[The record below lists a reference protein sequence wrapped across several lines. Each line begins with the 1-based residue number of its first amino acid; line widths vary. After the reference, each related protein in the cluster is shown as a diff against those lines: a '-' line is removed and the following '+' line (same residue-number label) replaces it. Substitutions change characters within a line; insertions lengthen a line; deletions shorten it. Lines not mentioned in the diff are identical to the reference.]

1 MPHRNVKNQKVK
13 RATRRLRV
21 GVVGI
26 GYLGKFHA
34 EKYAAIP
41 EANLVGLADILPG
54 RAREWAD
61 KLGTEAFPDHRSL
74 LGKVDAVSVVVP
86 TDQHYRVAK
95 DFLQAGCDV
104 LVEKPISSTLGEA
117 EELIFLARK
126 HGRNLQVGHL
136 ERFNPAILA
145 VREKIQ
151 VPLFIESHRL
161 TPFRGRGTEVDVV
174 LDLMIHD
181 LDIILSFVR
190 SVVKNIHAVGIPVL
204 TDKVDIANT
213 RVEFEGGCVA
223 NITAS
228 RISFEDRRRIRVFQP
243 DTYLALDYASK
254 EITLYHRVFSPESQ
268 KFHIAAEPIEVEP
281 GDALEKEIR
290 SFVHSCLTRTTPVVT
305 GEDGRNALAVAMRIN
320 EEIQANLKK
329 IPSIASFY
337 GMRNGLANAPSEETT
352 GKREVN
358 PWRRARKKS

>member
-1 MPHRNVKNQKVK
+1 MPRRDVKNRTMDGGRRKLKV
-13 RATRRLRV
+13 AVV
-21 GVVGI
+21 GV

-34 EKYAAIP
+34 QKYAAIP
-41 EANLVGLADILPG
+41 ESEIVGLVDVVPE
-54 RAREWAD
+54 RAREWAH
-61 KLGTEAFPDHRSL
+61 KLDSTAFFDHRPL

-86 TDQHYRVAK
+86 TDHHYQIAK
-95 DFLQAGCDV
+95 DFLLAGCDV

-117 EELIFLARK
+117 DELITLARK
-126 HGRNLQVGHL
+126 EGRILQVGHL

-145 VREKIQ
+145 VQKKIQ
-151 VPLFIESHRL
+151 APLFIESHRI

-190 SVVKNIHAVGIPVL
+190 SSVEDIHAVGVPVL

-213 RVEFEGGCVA
+213 RVEFKGGCVA

-228 RISFEDRRRIRVFQP
+228 RISFEDKRRMRIFQP
-243 DTYLALDYASK
+243 DTYLTLDYASK
-254 EITLYHRVFSPESQ
+254 DISLYRRVFNRETQ
-268 KFHIAAEPIEVEP
+268 KFQIAAEHIEVES

-290 SFVHSCLTRTTPVVT
+290 SFLHSCLTRETPVVT
-305 GEDGRNALAVAMRIN
+305 GEDGRNVLEVAMRIN
-320 EEIQANLKK
+320 EQIQANLEK

-337 GMRNGLANAPSEETT
+337 GMAEDWAQVPPKGVRGRRKVTPCP
-352 GKREVN
+352 RE
-358 PWRRARKKS
+358 RKES